1 MNKENHKQ
9 LYFNMETILRKQLL
23 ACKTQHAFDMI
34 LYDLVAN
41 TTYLSEWISI
51 NAIFGENQ
59 KAWREKLVQS
69 LKKIYDGGI
78 YGREIT
84 FTENYTK
91 FKIFEVVGFKEKFDP
106 LRYVNQKA
114 DISPP
119 ETS

>member
-1 MNKENHKQ
+1 
-9 LYFNMETILRKQLL
+9 METILRKQLL

-91 FKIFEVVGFKEKFDP
+91 FKIFEVVGFKENFDP

>member
-1 MNKENHKQ
+1 
-9 LYFNMETILRKQLL
+9 
-23 ACKTQHAFDMI
+23 
-34 LYDLVAN
+34 
-41 TTYLSEWISI
+41 
-51 NAIFGENQ
+51 
-59 KAWREKLVQS
+59 VQS

-78 YGREIT
+78 YGGEIT
-84 FTENYTK
+84 FTENYAR

>member
-1 MNKENHKQ
+1 
-9 LYFNMETILRKQLL
+9 MEQQLRKLLL

-59 KAWREKLVQS
+59 KAWKEKLVQS

-78 YGREIT
+78 YGGEIT
-84 FTENYTK
+84 FTENYAR
-91 FKIFEVVGFKEKFDP
+91 FKIFEVVGFKDKFDP
-106 LRYVNQKA
+106 LIYVNQKA

>member
-1 MNKENHKQ
+1 
-9 LYFNMETILRKQLL
+9 METILRKQLL

-69 LKKIYDGGI
+69 LKTIYDGGV
-78 YGREIT
+78 YGREIS
-84 FTENYTK
+84 FTSDYSK
-91 FKIFEVVGFKEKFDP
+91 FKIYSVNGFKQNK
-106 LRYVNQKA
+106 R
-114 DISPP
+114 
-119 ETS
+119 